1 MAFNLQDYEPVED
14 RLRRFWEDY
23 PEGRIFTDLVHNENG
38 QVIIKAYLFKN
49 ALDQTPWAT
58 GYAEERVT
66 ERGINA
72 TSYVEVCETSALGR
86 ALANAN
92 YAAKGKRPSREEMQK
107 AERQRTTT
115 TVDPAIALIKGELSA
130 RFKTA
135 DERKSWLEFTV
146 GRDLKGISDLTAE
159 EIKTVSA
166 TLASS
171 DKEAANG

>member
-1 MAFNLQDYEPVED
+1 MAFNLQDYETVED
-14 RLRRFWEDY
+14 RLARFWGEN
-23 PEGRIFTDLVHNENG
+23 PEGRVFTDLIYNEGG
-38 QVIIKAYLFKN
+38 QYIVKAYLFKV
-49 ALDQTPWAT
+49 ATDAAPWAT
-58 GYAEERVT
+58 GYAEETVSS
-66 ERGINA
+66 RGVNQ
-72 TSYVEVCETSALGR
+72 TSALENCETSAIGR
-86 ALANAN
+86 ALANAGF
-92 YAAKGKRPSREEMQK
+92 APRGKRPSREEMSK
-107 AERQRTTT
+107 VQRGTAI
-115 TVDPAIALIKGELSA
+115 DPAIALIKGELSA